1 MVRELGLKRRET
13 VWSLSTV
20 HTKKKIMFTSVRED
34 RGQQANCVK
43 LYAIRISLAATLAIV
58 TKNLGTL

>member
-20 HTKKKIMFTSVRED
+20 LYKKKVRFTSVRED
-34 RGQQANCVK
+34 LGQQANCNELQLI
-43 LYAIRISLAATLAIV
+43 LYV
-58 TKNLGTL
+58 

>member
-20 HTKKKIMFTSVRED
+20 QEKKVMFTPVRED
-34 RGQQANCVK
+34 RGQQANCNK
-43 LYAIRISLAATLAIV
+43 LSNSIR
-58 TKNLGTL
+58 

>member
-20 HTKKKIMFTSVRED
+20 HLKKKIMFTSVRED
-34 RGQQANCVK
+34 RGQQVNCDK
-43 LYAIRISLAATLAIV
+43 LSNLIR
-58 TKNLGTL
+58 

>member
-20 HTKKKIMFTSVRED
+20 RNKKLIRFTSVRED
-34 RGQQANCVK
+34 RGQQANCNG
-43 LYAIRISLAATLAIV
+43 LSI
-58 TKNLGTL
+58 NLGKLKSCA